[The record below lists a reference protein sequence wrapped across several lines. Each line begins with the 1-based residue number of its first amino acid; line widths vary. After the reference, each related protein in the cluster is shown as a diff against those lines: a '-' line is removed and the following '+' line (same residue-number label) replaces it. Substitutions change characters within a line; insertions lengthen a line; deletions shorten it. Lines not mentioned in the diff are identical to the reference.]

1 MRNSLFASVLMALS
15 CCVAWPA
22 DAQTPD
28 PTLLRITFVA
38 ATPTVS
44 PEMTPTDPLPG
55 ATPTVVLPEMTPTVV
70 PTQPTTPAVP
80 EPSTFALVSLGAA
93 ALACIVR
100 RIRRKGKMSS

>member
-1 MRNSLFASVLMALS
+1 MRNSLFACVLIVLS
-15 CCVAWPA
+15 FCVAWPA
-22 DAQTPD
+22 DAQTPE

-55 ATPTVVLPEMTPTVV
+55 ATPTVVLPEMTPT
-70 PTQPTTPAVP
+70 TPVVP
-80 EPSTFALVSLGAA
+80 EPSTFALVGLGAV

-100 RIRRKGKMSS
+100 RIRRKGRMSS

>member
-1 MRNSLFASVLMALS
+1 MRNSLFAYVLIALS
-15 CCVAWPA
+15 SCVAWPA
-22 DAQTPD
+22 DAQTLD

-70 PTQPTTPAVP
+70 PTQPTKPAVP

-100 RIRRKGKMSS
+100 RIRRRGRMS

>member
-55 ATPTVVLPEMTPTVV
+55 ATPTVALSEMTPTVV
-70 PTQPTTPAVP
+70 PTQLTTPAVP
-80 EPSTFALVSLGAA
+80 EPSTFTLVGLGAA
-93 ALACIVR
+93 ALAYIVR
-100 RIRRKGKMSS
+100 RRGRRS